1 MLSDIS
7 TATQAV
13 LAAVA
18 PSVVAVGRDG
28 RGTGFVVAP
37 NRVLTNAHNLRDA
50 TTLVTFADG
59 RAVQGTLHG
68 ADRAGD
74 LAVLDVDTGSI
85 APLTWAEESPGVGDV
100 VFAVSRGGHRA
111 RITFGILSAVGAP
124 FSGPRGRIVQAGI
137 EHTAPLPRGSSGG
150 PLTNA
155 QGAVLG
161 VNTHRI
167 GEGFYVARPFDQALR
182 ARVVELIEGRTVEP
196 RALGVALAPADVAA
210 KLRRS
215 VGLPAR
221 VGLLV
226 RQIDP
231 EGRGAAGGLMEGDL
245 LVSAAGTMLVTPADL
260 HAALDAVGAAGT
272 EELLE
277 LGIVRGAQEMSL
289 TISFVPVSAE

>member
-215 VGLPAR
+215 
-221 VGLLV
+221 
-226 RQIDP
+226 
-231 EGRGAAGGLMEGDL
+231 GGLTGGPPFSIQLRRSRCLSRSMVHAISTRPVGIESAPNFVV
-245 LVSAAGTMLVTPADL
+245 LVQSSLNVIASAMTAPEVIRRSGPLK
-260 HAALDAVGAAGT
+260 
-272 EELLE
+272 
-277 LGIVRGAQEMSL
+277 
-289 TISFVPVSAE
+289 